1 MFDVF
6 TEIIP
11 TKIFV
16 IKVQFLKNGNILSF
30 TFPNFENASKF
41 SVVDNWLMLCCLCNG
56 ILFCIVVKS
65 NRKASIFLFVS
76 GPNSALNKATT
87 KTCHICFQY
96 QNVPSDFKLVKTYF
110 FDITETS
117 ICLFNFYWRL
127 AFDSN
132 VYNLLLS
139 FLLCVCSLL
148 FFN

>member
-1 MFDVF
+1 M
-6 TEIIP
+6 
-11 TKIFV
+11 
-16 IKVQFLKNGNILSF
+16 L
-30 TFPNFENASKF
+30 PNFQQF
-41 SVVDNWLMLCCLCNG
+41 HWLMLCCLCNG
-56 ILFCIVVKS
+56 ILFCNVVKS
-65 NRKASIFLFVS
+65 NRKANIFLFVS

-148 FFN
+148 FFNQVVDFFFQLNCVFHKKSTVLSDS